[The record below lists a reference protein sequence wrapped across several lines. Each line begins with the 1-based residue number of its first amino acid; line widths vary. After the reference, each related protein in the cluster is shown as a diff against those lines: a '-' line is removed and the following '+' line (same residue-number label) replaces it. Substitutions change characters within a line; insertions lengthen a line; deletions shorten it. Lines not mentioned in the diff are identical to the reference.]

1 MIGLYILFEGLPDT
15 VIEAVTLRHI
25 KAMRRYHGVTFELL
39 TFACTQRTWED
50 ALANLDNAREVA
62 GCEISLLRGWRPS
75 LPGSLRLNGAR
86 LCAALAARP
95 HRFDF
100 IHARTDYSAAV
111 AGTLPGRQR
120 LPVLWDCRGD
130 SRAEILDGK
139 RQAAGWRG
147 LATPAKCWA
156 SRRDLRLAARHANA
170 AIFVSAPLQAQY
182 VTKLRP
188 DTPQIIAPNCADK
201 ELFFYSPELR
211 KQVRADFGIAPNELL
226 FVYSGTVKHYQNIE
240 AMLQWYAAH
249 ARTLQKS
256 RMLMATPTPD
266 AVRKLARAASLSEH
280 VIALS
285 ARHEDVNRYM
295 NAADA
300 ALMLRDSVAA
310 NHVASPTKFAEYC
323 LAGLPVIMTA
333 AVKDAYAL
341 AQRLGNYIDK
351 DDPEAIRLIASTNRE
366 TVASAA
372 REILGRRAQSE
383 AIYQLYRHMVQPN
396 AAQHP

>member
-25 KAMRRYHGVTFELL
+25 KAMSRYYGVTFELF
-39 TFACTQRTWED
+39 TFACTQRVWEES
-50 ALANLDNAREVA
+50 LANLDRAREVA
-62 GCEISLLRGWRPS
+62 GCEISLLRGWRPG

-95 HRFDF
+95 HSFDF

-120 LPVLWDCRGD
+120 PPVLWDCRGD

-139 RQAAGWRG
+139 GQAAGWRG
-147 LATPAKCWA
+147 LAAPAKFWA
-156 SRRDLRLAARHANA
+156 SRRDLRLAARHADT
-170 AIFVSAPLQAQY
+170 AIFVSAPLREQY
-182 VTKLRP
+182 VTQLRP
-188 DTPQIIAPNCADK
+188 DTPQIIAPNCAD
-201 ELFFYSPELR
+201 EDLFFYSPELR

-240 AMLQWYAAH
+240 TMFHWYAAH
-249 ARTLQKS
+249 ARNLQES
-256 RMLMATPTPD
+256 RMLIATPTPD
-266 AVRKLARAASLSEH
+266 VVLKLARSTSLSEH

-300 ALMLRDSVAA
+300 AFMLRDSIAT
-310 NHVASPTKFAEYC
+310 NRVASPTKFAEYC
-323 LAGLPVIMTA
+323 LAGLPVIMTE

-341 AQRLGNYIDK
+341 AQRLGNCVDK

-366 TVASAA
+366 TVASSA
-372 REILGRRAQSE
+372 REILGRQAQIE
-383 AIYQLYRHMVQPN
+383 AIYQLYRHMV
-396 AAQHP
+396 HPTAE